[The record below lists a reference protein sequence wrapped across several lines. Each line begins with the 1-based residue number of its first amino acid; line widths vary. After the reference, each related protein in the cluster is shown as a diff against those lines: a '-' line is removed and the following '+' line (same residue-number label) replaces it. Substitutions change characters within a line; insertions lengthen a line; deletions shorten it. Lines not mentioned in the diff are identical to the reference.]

1 MSNKGET
8 QHPTAYILC
17 AFALVFTAVIGI
29 YGVVNRNASNEIVL
43 FPNASMPRRLL
54 ISPNITA
61 QDYGDLPDRIGVG
74 GEMQCSKDS
83 ILVFQGQT
91 TPLPNGI
98 PTYTVDIENVCISD
112 SCSISNIHL
121 SCGWFS
127 SARTINPAVFRRL
140 NYDDCLVNDGQPLY
154 PGQTVSFQYAET
166 YKYPLAVSSVSC

>member
-1 MSNKGET
+1 MRNKGET
-8 QHPTAYILC
+8 QHPTAYMLC
-17 AFALVFTAVIGI
+17 AFALIFTAVVGI
-29 YGVVNRNASNEIVL
+29 YGIVFSNENNV
-43 FPNASMPRRLL
+43 AMPRRLL

-61 QDYGDLPDRIGVG
+61 QDYGGGDLPDRIGMG
-74 GEMQCSKDS
+74 GEMHCSKDS

-98 PTYTVDIENVCISD
+98 PTYTVDVENVCISD
-112 SCSISNIHL
+112 SCTISDIHL
-121 SCGWFS
+121 SCSWFS

-140 NYDDCLVNDGQPLY
+140 DYDDCLVNDGQPLY